1 MQINENIATR
11 LDDVNIRIGCA
22 VSNAHLVFAWFS
34 ECSSATISNFE
45 ADALYST
52 ISNLDALSKEL
63 HNITTEIWKTPDTVG
78 EQPDN
83 VSGKEA
89 DKIPAWAAA
98 EKKNQKKNGYE
109 PIAE

>member
-1 MQINENIATR
+1 MQINENIATH
-11 LDDVNIRIGCA
+11 LDDINIRIGCA

-34 ECSSATISNFE
+34 ECSSATISSFE

-63 HNITTEIWKTPDTVG
+63 DDITTEIWKNPDTAG

-83 VSGKEA
+83 
-89 DKIPAWAAA
+89 DKISAWAAA